1 MLYPGDDSGKQLEE
15 RSEAIQLSL
24 SDASDGWV
32 AVLRAVGI
40 GHVTSQVLVVEH
52 ERVKKVLP

>member
-1 MLYPGDDSGKQLEE
+1 MYPGDDSGKQLEE

-24 SDASDGWV
+24 SDASDGWM
-32 AVLRAVGI
+32 AVLCAVGI
-40 GHVTSQVLVVEH
+40 GHVTSKVLVVEH